1 MCVWMLLEQS
11 MSTCMFVHYGQDICC
26 MLRPFSFIVC
36 KFCLLLWTVLPQTVS
51 RPLFAAVTE
60 LPLGAVSLWHCQRQ
74 KWCQSWK
81 VWTEIIIDPACFATC
96 RFYVCCLFFILT
108 SLRKSAEQFETLLGP
123 APPTRLIMTIDNRLR
138 KQIQELHVR
147 FQKVRV

>member
-1 MCVWMLLEQS
+1 MCVWMLFEQS
-11 MSTCMFVHYGQDICC
+11 MSTCMFVHYSQDICC

-81 VWTEIIIDPACFATC
+81 VQTESLILCALLLVGSMCVGC
-96 RFYVCCLFFILT
+96 FILT